1 MVINGI
7 SLIQAKVCHHENFAA
22 GWRCSHIKHEV
33 DHCLREDYKL
43 RMMEY
48 ERERRLR
55 QRAQRIAASQS
66 ADDEE

>member
-1 MVINGI
+1 MNGI
-7 SLIQAKVCHHENFAA
+7 LFVQAKVCHHENFAA